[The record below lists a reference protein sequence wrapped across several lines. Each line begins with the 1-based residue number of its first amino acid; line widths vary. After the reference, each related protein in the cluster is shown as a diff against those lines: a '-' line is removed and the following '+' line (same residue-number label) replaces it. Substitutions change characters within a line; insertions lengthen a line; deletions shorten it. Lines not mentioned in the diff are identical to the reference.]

1 MGDATGD
8 DFLRTS
14 GFGLRRRRRPR
25 ARASRVSR
33 TTIASSTTRNVIR
46 SFVRSFVRSFGL
58 GLCARYLARRP
69 AAFRVE
75 VGRSVDDARWR
86 RDGGLETNRT
96 SNERRAS
103 NRPDATSRAT
113 RRDAADAADAADDES
128 HSRRL

>member
-1 MGDATGD
+1 MD
-8 DFLRTS
+8 D
-14 GFGLRRRRRPR
+14 GPD
-25 ARASRVSR
+25 
-33 TTIASSTTRNVIR
+33 
-46 SFVRSFVRSFGL
+46 L
-58 GLCARYLARRP
+58 GLCARYRARRP

>member
-46 SFVRSFVRSFGL
+46 SFVL
-58 GLCARYLARRP
+58 GLCARYRARRP

-113 RRDAADAADAADDES
+113 RRDAADAADAAADES